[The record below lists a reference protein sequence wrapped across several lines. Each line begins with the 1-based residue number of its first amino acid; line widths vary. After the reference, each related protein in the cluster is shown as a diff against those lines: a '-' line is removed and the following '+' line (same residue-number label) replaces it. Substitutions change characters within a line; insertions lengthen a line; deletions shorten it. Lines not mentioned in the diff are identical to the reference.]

1 MNHVVATLPTLLKSA
16 LTAATAKSSISHSSI
31 SDVLKETI
39 TAYDDSITKDL
50 FDLFPGGINEI
61 LNLSDQEIDKV
72 VNDQEQGGSN
82 RAKVARC
89 MHGST
94 VLVSLID
101 PSKENIWVVSLG
113 DCQAGA
119 SFRFGIVISV
129 RSKRFTALGT
139 YKGTDSWNPLILSTD
154 HNAQEASE
162 VARVRKEHPG
172 EQACILNDR
181 VLGAIAITRGSF
193 VVVSFINSPTD
204 LGHLQ
209 LWETTRSNSLHHGH
223 RVCSQTPNPLLNSQR
238 LQ

>member
-1 MNHVVATLPTLLKSA
+1 MNHVVVTLPGLLKSTLA
-16 LTAATAKSSISHSSI
+16 SSLSQGSGSPLSISE
-31 SDVLKETI
+31 VLKDTI
-39 TAYDDSITKDL
+39 SAYDDALTKDL
-50 FDLFPGGINEI
+50 FDIFPGGVDEI
-61 LNLSDQEIDKV
+61 SRLSDEEIDKI
-72 VNDQEQGGSN
+72 VNDSEQGGSN
-82 RAKVARC
+82 WAKVLRC

-94 VLVSLID
+94 VLISLID

-193 VVVSFINSPTD
+193 FVVSFINSPTD
-204 LGHLQ
+204 RHLQ